1 MKVVRN
7 LQEEIRKS
15 YAISSL
21 KYMGNSNS
29 LHSLGVNAKKLEIA
43 SLKQI
48 LEVLKLKN
56 KEIIYTS
63 GDSESYTLLL
73 SNIKDDKKILTDNKE
88 FYEIGVMMKKKIV
101 FGDVSKYSDDVYLI
115 STSKRVNLDNFQGLK
130 HVIFKDKA
138 VLEELNKYDF
148 ITLEARELPFFGCLI
163 KEKNKELVPLL
174 HGGKSTT
181 KYRSGTAPVPLIVA
195 FSKLIKLK
203 YKN

>member
-1 MKVVRN
+1 M
-7 LQEEIRKS
+7 QDEIRKS

-29 LHSLGVNAKKLEIA
+29 LHSLGVNAKKLEVA
-43 SLKQI
+43 SGKQI

-63 GDSESYTLLL
+63 GNSESYTFLL
-73 SNIKDDKKILTDNKE
+73 SNIQDDKKILTDNKD
-88 FYEIGVMMKKKIV
+88 FYEVGVMMKKNIV
-101 FGDVSKYSDDVYLI
+101 FGDVTKYSDDVYLV
-115 STSKRVNLDNFQGLK
+115 STRNLINLDNFQGLK
-130 HVIFKDKA
+130 HFSFKDKEA
-138 VLEELNKYDF
+138 LNELDKYDF
-148 ITLEARELPFFGCLI
+148 ITLEDEELPFFGCLI
-163 KEKNKELVPLL
+163 KSKNKELVPLI

-203 YKN
+203 YKNL